1 MKMLH
6 APVEAANQYDISFI
20 WRKMKNGEFADR
32 IGADQ
37 KVYCHCWA
45 LWRRMVVAAF
55 LLCSHQTHFLFVY
68 HQVQPTLSE
77 KSLRKCDAASRRPW
91 QQAVFSAFES
101 DHLDQLSTFLA
112 FGAVGPYVA
121 EMTSCK
127 VTEACRGAPRS
138 VFTHHS
144 LFTDL
149 QSCTKTL
156 CGFLFE
162 LHISLKKEKKKCLTR
177 VYQRSAGSFLG
188 VVWGCWATTSI
199 PEPNPDLLVV
209 TF

>member
-1 MKMLH
+1 
-6 APVEAANQYDISFI
+6 
-20 WRKMKNGEFADR
+20 MKNGEFADR

-37 KVYCHCWA
+37 KVCHCWA

-77 KSLRKCDAASRRPW
+77 KSLRKCDAASRRLW